1 MIKLHSTVAE
11 ITNSSSVTYSWVA
24 EGGVQALK
32 KMIDSVLK
40 ESGSMKTS
48 DDLYDIKEV
57 LSSNSMERIMDGWQD
72 EQEEYESY
80 WGATPERKLEM
91 VAEAKKWKF
100 GGGVQTEE
108 EWIKEN
114 KCDYESYI
122 ETEFEITV
130 KATGEKADILNFLGN
145 LFESESTYDG

>member
-1 MIKLHSTVAE
+1 
-11 ITNSSSVTYSWVA
+11 
-24 EGGVQALK
+24 
-32 KMIDSVLK
+32 
-40 ESGSMKTS
+40 
-48 DDLYDIKEV
+48 
-57 LSSNSMERIMDGWQD
+57 
-72 EQEEYESY
+72 
-80 WGATPERKLEM
+80 M

>member
-72 EQEEYESY
+72 EQEEYN
-80 WGATPERKLEM
+80 PI
-91 VAEAKKWKF
+91 
-100 GGGVQTEE
+100 GVLLP
-108 EWIKEN
+108 N
-114 KCDYESYI
+114 GS
-122 ETEFEITV
+122 
-130 KATGEKADILNFLGN
+130 
-145 LFESESTYDG
+145 